1 MYDRI
6 GKYAGAGSIV
16 PITGFAN
23 SVAAPAMEFRR
34 EGLVLGLGAKL
45 FHAGRPGADLRHQRV
60 HRRGRDLL
68 DSEGVAAVS
77 RRGAQTFVYD
87 RPPAVAAHAS
97 IVGPKEGQGPLAD
110 WFDVILPDDLL
121 GRKSWEQAESEMV
134 RQAAVRAMNDAGLSQ
149 EAAQAMLGGDLNNQI
164 ISSSFAART
173 LGIPFLG
180 LYGACSTFAESLL
193 LASALLSG
201 GYLDNALCAA
211 SSHFCTAERQF
222 RSPVELGNQKPPQA
236 SRTATACGCAALTA
250 NASPNQLRVLSG
262 TVGRVIDLQIKDAN
276 HMGAAMAPAVCAC
289 IEAHLSDLGRTP
301 RDYDLIAT
309 GDLGWIGR
317 NILMELFHHDG
328 VDMPDGNAGGLRRKP
343 VLSGAGRARR
353 RKRLR
358 LRGGGELRMADEAHG
373 ARRAEAGAPR
383 GLGGHVQPHQH
394 PAGRDHSRHRLRRLS
409 GRRRKVIHWLI
420 YVKAFAVGGLIC
432 VVGQLLL
439 QYTKLTSSRIL
450 VLFVV
455 SGVVLTGLGVYKPL
469 VDFAGAG
476 ATVPLTGFGYS
487 LAMGAIEAV
496 NKYGL
501 IGALAGGVTR
511 AAAGISAAIL
521 FGLLNALIFKPH
533 AKP

>member
-1 MYDRI
+1 M
-6 GKYAGAGSIV
+6 
-16 PITGFAN
+16 
-23 SVAAPAMEFRR
+23 
-34 EGLVLGLGAKL
+34 
-45 FHAGRPGADLRHQRV
+45 
-60 HRRGRDLL
+60 
-68 DSEGVAAVS
+68 S

-149 EAAQAMLGGDLNNQI
+149 EAVQAMLGGDLNNQI

-236 SRTATACGCAALTA
+236 SRTATACGCAVLTA
-250 NASPNQLRVLSG
+250 NASTNQLRVLSG

-289 IEAHLSDLGRTP
+289 IEAHLSDLGRAP

-328 VDMPDGNAGGLRRKP
+328 VDMPDETLVDCGASLFSQEQDAHAGGSGCGCVAAVSCGWLMKRMERGELKR
-343 VLSGAGRARR
+343 VLLVGSGAMFSPTSTQQGETIPGIAYAVC
-353 RKRLR
+353 LE
-358 LRGGGELRMADEAHG
+358 GGE
-373 ARRAEAGAPR
+373 
-383 GLGGHVQPHQH
+383 
-394 PAGRDHSRHRLRRLS
+394 
-409 GRRRKVIHWLI
+409 K
-420 YVKAFAVGGLIC
+420 
-432 VVGQLLL
+432 
-439 QYTKLTSSRIL
+439 
-450 VLFVV
+450 
-455 SGVVLTGLGVYKPL
+455 
-469 VDFAGAG
+469 
-476 ATVPLTGFGYS
+476 
-487 LAMGAIEAV
+487 
-496 NKYGL
+496 
-501 IGALAGGVTR
+501 
-511 AAAGISAAIL
+511 
-521 FGLLNALIFKPH
+521 
-533 AKP
+533 

>member
-1 MYDRI
+1 M
-6 GKYAGAGSIV
+6 
-16 PITGFAN
+16 
-23 SVAAPAMEFRR
+23 
-34 EGLVLGLGAKL
+34 
-45 FHAGRPGADLRHQRV
+45 
-60 HRRGRDLL
+60 
-68 DSEGVAAVS
+68 S

-149 EAAQAMLGGDLNNQI
+149 KAAQAMLGGDLNNQI

-276 HMGAAMAPAVCAC
+276 HMGAAMAPAVCSC

-301 RDYDLIAT
+301 RRLRPHRH
-309 GDLGWIGR
+309 GR
-317 NILMELFHHDG
+317 SGLDRAQH
-328 VDMPDGNAGGLRRKP
+328 PDGAVSSRRR
-343 VLSGAGRARR
+343 GHAR
-353 RKRLR
+353 RKRWWTAAQACSLR
-358 LRGGGELRMADEAHG
+358 SRTRTP
-373 ARRAEAGAPR
+373 AEA
-383 GLGGHVQPHQH
+383 
-394 PAGRDHSRHRLRRLS
+394 
-409 GRRRKVIHWLI
+409 
-420 YVKAFAVGGLIC
+420 
-432 VVGQLLL
+432 
-439 QYTKLTSSRIL
+439 
-450 VLFVV
+450 
-455 SGVVLTGLGVYKPL
+455 
-469 VDFAGAG
+469 
-476 ATVPLTGFGYS
+476 
-487 LAMGAIEAV
+487 
-496 NKYGL
+496 
-501 IGALAGGVTR
+501 
-511 AAAGISAAIL
+511 AAAAWRR
-521 FGLLNALIFKPH
+521 
-533 AKP
+533 